1 MKRTTAV
8 KKFFMKHLWR
18 FQQSQAFVS
27 IIFWSLALAGIFYER
42 SGWYFKHYL
51 GLSSD
56 PNEQVVTKMLVL
68 MGIVLVMV
76 VIVGFLY
83 DTILRLWEQQNIVQ
97 MERNVFAQYKFNVKE
112 LLMMKNLYIPI
123 LKSVN
128 DGKYDR
134 ELAFMER
141 WIEKILPEDTIAT
154 MYYNHVRAWVN
165 SDEKYWRSPSLE
177 KLLAASKRG
186 LEHMEKDLPEE

>member
-1 MKRTTAV
+1 
-8 KKFFMKHLWR
+8 
-18 FQQSQAFVS
+18 
-27 IIFWSLALAGIFYER
+27 
-42 SGWYFKHYL
+42 
-51 GLSSD
+51 
-56 PNEQVVTKMLVL
+56 
-68 MGIVLVMV
+68 
-76 VIVGFLY
+76 IVGFLY